1 MPNPRTWFA
10 LALALS
16 AALLPTGSRA
26 SAEPTAGR
34 LAAYTVAGVAPFV
47 VDRDAAAQGFPSGLE
62 VMLRARAIKQLSQ
75 RGVFERVVET
85 AAPVSTLVDTTAA
98 DAAAG
103 APGPA
108 SEPQRLDL
116 ATTITYIDVPSTFA
130 RFFGAQ
136 ARVQARFVCTDT
148 RTGRELW
155 RFLKEGK
162 CSGPLRPEQA
172 AQQAGFN
179 LVKALVQELVTATT
193 SSPGA
198 PQGPASAPG
207 WKRAS
212 PYGPWR
218 GFVGVSSTGHQ
229 LTASE
234 MNRVYGTLGGVR
246 FDYSYW
252 FRPCWG
258 ARAAL
263 NFSSARTKVD
273 VTDPTVKVETNFMD
287 VLSVPTTVEVLRR
300 WRGGD
305 WTREIGAYYGLGI
318 AFIENDETIRL
329 RVVEEPTL
337 DTLDVKT
344 DGAYYSYGVT
354 FVAGYQFHIWNRF
367 HGTLEA
373 RWLQA
378 QRGRFRDG
386 ADPKNAEEEQV
397 YAEFKRLI
405 HRPDYDVTGWQASLG
420 VNWGK

>member
-1 MPNPRTWFA
+1 MSNPRTWFA

-26 SAEPTAGR
+26 SAEPAAGR

-47 VDRDAAAQGFPSGLE
+47 VDRDAAGQGFPSGLE
-62 VMLRARAIKQLSQ
+62 VILRTRVINQLRK
-75 RGVFERVVET
+75 RGVFEQVVEAEAAAPTPADT
-85 AAPVSTLVDTTAA
+85 AAAGAV
-98 DAAAG
+98 AG

-108 SEPQRLDL
+108 AEPQRFDL
-116 ATTITYIDVPSTFA
+116 GTNITYIDVPSTFA
-130 RFFGAQ
+130 RFFGAK
-136 ARVQARFVCTDT
+136 ARLQARFVCTDT

-155 RFLKEGK
+155 RFLKEGT
-162 CSGPLRPEQA
+162 CGPVRAEQA
-172 AQQAGFN
+172 AQEAGFS
-179 LVKALVQELVTATT
+179 LVKALVQELVVATA
-193 SSPGA
+193 SAPGA
-198 PQGPASAPG
+198 PQGPASASG

-218 GFVGVSSTGHQ
+218 GFIGVSGTTHQ

-234 MNRVYGTLGGVR
+234 MNRVYGTLGGVK
-246 FDYSYW
+246 FDYTYW
-252 FRPCWG
+252 FRPCWA
-258 ARAAL
+258 ARAGL
-263 NFSSARTKVD
+263 NFSSASKKVD
-273 VTDPTVKVETNFMD
+273 VTDPAVKVETNSMD
-287 VLSVPTTVEVLRR
+287 VLSVPMTVEVLRR

-318 AFIENDETIRL
+318 AFIENDETIEL
-329 RVVEEPTL
+329 LTVGATPL
-337 DTLDVKT
+337 DTLLYVKT

-354 FVAGYQFHIWNRF
+354 LVAGYQFHIWNRF

-378 QRGRFRDG
+378 QLGRFRDG
-386 ADPKNAEEEQV
+386 AEPKDADEEEA

-420 VNWGK
+420 LNWGK